1 MADNKAVRGGQDA
14 RRINVNQEH
23 EVRYWTE
30 ALSVSADELKKAVAA
45 VGDRADDVRR
55 HLKREGSEA
64 SGSGGR

>member
-14 RRINVNQEH
+14 RRIKVNQEH

-30 ALSVSADELKKAVAA
+30 ALGVSADELKKAVAA
-45 VGDRADDVRR
+45 VGDQADDVRR

-64 SGSGGR
+64 TGSGGR

>member
-30 ALSVSADELKKAVAA
+30 ALGVSADELKKAVAA
-45 VGDRADDVRR
+45 VGDQADDVRR
-55 HLKREGSEA
+55 HLPLLRQYLLRPA
-64 SGSGGR
+64 